1 MQHRHPVSEAVIC
14 PVALGTA
21 EETLMA
27 DYIQK
32 RGPPD
37 AMEIDL
43 ADDGEVDDMRGWCE
57 HFACTPE
64 QLRAA
69 VGKVGPVRKD
79 VHALLTRM
87 GWTSRPLC

>member
-1 MQHRHPVSEAVIC
+1 M
-14 PVALGTA
+14 PVALGSG
-21 EETLMA
+21 EETSMA
-27 DYIQK
+27 HYPKK

-37 AMEIDL
+37 AIEIDL
-43 ADDGEVDDMRGWCE
+43 ADDGEVDDMRSWCE

-87 GWTSRPLC
+87 GWTSRPHGERD